1 MRWPLLASLALESHR
16 WSAVVPR
23 SLSTTLIVVAL
34 LCVGCATQPAGHRAD
49 TTLRAL
55 YEDTYAWFQTEA
67 GLVRDGDGQWRSGPR
82 FESVTPADYTRRLAY
97 LEAVLT
103 SLQRIDRAALSDEE
117 AINAAVFE
125 RIVTS
130 RANNMRF
137 RTYEAPLNSDT
148 FFWSYL
154 APQRDFPSV
163 ADYDNYIKRLAD
175 LPRYFDEHITN
186 MRAGLARGFTPPAIT
201 LKGREQSLESYLP
214 AGEANPFFAPARAF
228 SNRIDKSTQARL
240 RSQIIDAIDTHIVP
254 SFQTLLD
261 FMREEYLPNARQ
273 SLAANVL
280 PDGAAFYQSQILEYT
295 TLDLTPEEI
304 HERGLT
310 EVARIREAML
320 EIVDEVE
327 FDGDLAAFFEFLR
340 TDPQF
345 YAKTPDELMG
355 VSAYVDKRMAAQIHD
370 VLGFLPRQR
379 HTIAPVPDAIAP
391 IYTAGRGGYGR
402 CMMNTYNLLQRPL
415 YTIPALTL
423 HECSPGHSLQFAI
436 AREAPGDIPEFRAR
450 NYFSGYGEGW
460 GLYVEWLGGEL
471 GIYRT
476 PYERF
481 GQLTY
486 EMWRACRLVIDT
498 GVHHYGWSRDQ
509 ALAYL
514 RDNAALSEHNVT
526 TEIDR
531 YISWPAQ
538 ALSYKLGEM
547 LIRQKRRDAQ
557 AALGTEFDQRYFHD
571 KILSLRSVPL
581 SVLEDEL
588 NKWITA
594 GGPNPYEGIDF

>member
-1 MRWPLLASLALESHR
+1 MHTPKLLVAASLLLLNACTTTPEQLASES
-16 WSAVVPR
+16 
-23 SLSTTLIVVAL
+23 
-34 LCVGCATQPAGHRAD
+34 VGANDQ
-49 TTLRAL
+49 LRAL
-55 YEDTYAWFQTEA
+55 YESEYAWRQAQFGSIKDDKGNWTSGSAWPDVSPEA
-67 GLVRDGDGQWRSGPR
+67 YA
-82 FESVTPADYTRRLAY
+82 ERLAY
-97 LEAVLT
+97 WERALGD
-103 SLQRIDRAALSDEE
+103 LQRISQDELSDEE
-117 AINAAVFE
+117 AINAAVFKQ
-125 RIVTS
+125 IVTTQAS
-130 RANNMRF
+130 DAKF
-137 RTYEAPLNSDT
+137 RTFEAPLNSDS

-154 APQRDFPSV
+154 HPRRSGFRDTASYERYV
-163 ADYDNYIKRLAD
+163 GRMND
-175 LPRYFDEHITN
+175 LPRYFRQHMNN

-201 LKGREQSLESYLP
+201 LQGRDQSIEAYL
-214 AGEANPFFAPARAF
+214 ASGKDNPFYAPVDHFPARMSADD
-228 SNRIDKSTQARL
+228 REIIEQQAMAA
-240 RSQIIDAIDTHIVP
+240 IDASVVP
-254 SFQTLLD
+254 AFAELLD
-261 FMREEYLPNARQ
+261 FMRNEYLPKART
-273 SLAANVL
+273 SLAAKAL
-280 PDGAAFYQSQILEYT
+280 PDGPAFYQAQIQGYT
-295 TLDLTPEEI
+295 TLDLSPETI
-304 HERGLT
+304 HTRGVA

-320 EIVDEVE
+320 AIIEEVE

-355 VSAYVDKRMAAQIHD
+355 VSAYVAKRMDGKIHD

-379 HTIAPVPDAIAP
+379 HSISPVPDEIAP
-391 IYTAGRGGYGR
+391 IYTAGRGGYGG
-402 CMMNTYNLLQRPL
+402 CLMNTYDLPSRPL

-423 HECSPGHSLQFAI
+423 HECAPGHSLQAAI
-436 AREAPGDIPEFRAR
+436 SREAPGDIPEFRAR

-460 GLYVEWLGGEL
+460 GLYTEWLGGEI

-514 RDNAALSEHNVT
+514 RDNAALSEHEIT

-547 LIRQKRRDAQ
+547 LIREKRRA
-557 AALGTEFDQRYFHD
+557 AETALGTDFDQRYFHD
-571 KILSLRSVPL
+571 KILALRSVPL
-581 SVLEDEL
+581 SVLASEL
-588 NKWITA
+588 DAWIGA
-594 GGPNPYEGIDF
+594 GGPNPYEGMDLN